1 MVAALLHR
9 NIPESSEKPAS
20 NAIAAAHQVAS
31 KATVSDAANLHRR
44 SHQRLLICAP
54 SNAAVDEILLRLSKG
69 VHDENGAIRLL
80 KIVRLGEH
88 SESSAV
94 IQAMTLDAQVESLIH
109 KDLVWNKLQEM
120 VSNIKAVEEDIT
132 IKQAALMKENR
143 HNNGGV
149 AVPSDASE
157 KKGVTAMRVESN
169 AAISLEKEIKSLKDQ
184 LVSCKQM
191 RNSMAQEVER
201 MRGMLKH
208 SILSDADIVA
218 ATLSGRIGSFLENE
232 YLIMCGILGS
242 GKQQFLDHII
252 REEIVFDTCII
263 DEAAQS
269 TEVDQKQPNSSYF
282 AVTMYHILSV
292 LHVLSVSR
300 QL

>member
-1 MVAALLHR
+1 MIQGPPGTGKTSTILGMVAALLHR
-9 NIPESSEKPAS
+9 NITESSEKTAS
-20 NAIAAAHQVAS
+20 S
-31 KATVSDAANLHRR
+31 ATVHDAANPHRR

-88 SESSAV
+88 AESSAV

-109 KDLVWNKLQEM
+109 KDQVWNKLQEIA
-120 VSNIKAVEEDIT
+120 SIIKTVEEDIA
-132 IKQAALMKENR
+132 IKQAALQKENR

-149 AVPSDASE
+149 AIPSDAQE

-169 AAISLEKEIKSLKDQ
+169 AAVSLEKEIKSLKDQ

-191 RNSMAQEVER
+191 RSSMAQEVER
-201 MRGMLKH
+201 MRGMFKH

-218 ATLSGRIGSFLENE
+218 ATLSGTDWLISCMRVSDDVRNLREWETAISGS
-232 YLIMCGILGS
+232 Y
-242 GKQQFLDHII
+242 
-252 REEIVFDTCII
+252 
-263 DEAAQS
+263 
-269 TEVDQKQPNSSYF
+269 Y
-282 AVTMYHILSV
+282 
-292 LHVLSVSR
+292 
-300 QL
+300 